1 MSEPKPDPAKPDGPI
16 NTDAPVI
23 STGGDSVPD
32 MHRAHMTQMNDPVML
47 TADGVDDTADDEP
60 GAGGSDSVQGMH
72 TAVIREHGEPRDGFE
87 PVPFWVAVV
96 CGGLL
101 AWGGYYIGAYTAD
114 FRRDVYDRSDLKD
127 VSPPAVAAPDPNPKT
142 VDDLKRIGEQKYQTI
157 CASCHGPEGKGQPAQ
172 NIPPL
177 DGSNWVAGDQA
188 SAARLSRIL
197 LYGLNGPI
205 EVKTSALARTYS
217 GAVMPNQ
224 GNILKDYEI
233 AGVLTYVRNNWSNKA
248 DPDNAK
254 PAITADEVKAARAK
268 EGNRKANGTQP
279 VAAEELL
286 KIPTTYSDTGT
297 AAAAPKADGKK

>member
-1 MSEPKPDPAKPDGPI
+1 MSEPKPDPTR
-16 NTDAPVI
+16 TDAPVEL
-23 STGGDSVPD
+23 TGGDSVSD

-47 TADGVDDTADDEP
+47 TADGVDDTAVDEP
-60 GAGGSDSVQGMH
+60 GAGGSDSVQGLH
-72 TAVIREHGEPRDGFE
+72 EAVMREHAEPRDGFE

-114 FRRDVYDRSDLKD
+114 FRRDVFDRSDLKD
-127 VSPPAVAAPDPNPKT
+127 VAPPAVAAPDPNPKT
-142 VDDLKRIGEQKYQTI
+142 VDELRRIGEQKYQTI

-177 DGSNWVAGDQA
+177 DGSEWVMGDQA

-197 LYGLNGPI
+197 LYGLSGPI
-205 EVKTSALARTYS
+205 PVKTRMYT
-217 GAVMPNQ
+217 GAVMPQQ

-248 DPDNAK
+248 DPNNSN

-268 EGNRKANGTQP
+268 EAGRKTNGTQP
-279 VAAEELL
+279 MSHDELL
-286 KIPTTYSDTGT
+286 KLPTTYADPG
-297 AAAAPKADGKK
+297 AAAAPKVDEKK